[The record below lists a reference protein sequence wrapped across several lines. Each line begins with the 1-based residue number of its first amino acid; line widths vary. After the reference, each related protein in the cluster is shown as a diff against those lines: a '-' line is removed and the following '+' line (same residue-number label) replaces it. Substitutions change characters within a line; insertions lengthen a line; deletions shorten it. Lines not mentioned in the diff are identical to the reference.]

1 MTVCSRQVTVS
12 ARTLIGEGP
21 PSMDALVRTRDDIP
35 GRPSRLSFTLVSPT
49 EARLKFF
56 PPEDPNGVITV
67 SEQMHKL
74 LITSKYY
81 FF

>member
-1 MTVCSRQVTVS
+1 
-12 ARTLIGEGP
+12 
-21 PSMDALVRTRDDIP
+21 MDALVRTRDDIP

-67 SEQMHKL
+67 CWFNYGGGGNGWVNVSVDSQ
-74 LITSKYY
+74 IY
-81 FF
+81 